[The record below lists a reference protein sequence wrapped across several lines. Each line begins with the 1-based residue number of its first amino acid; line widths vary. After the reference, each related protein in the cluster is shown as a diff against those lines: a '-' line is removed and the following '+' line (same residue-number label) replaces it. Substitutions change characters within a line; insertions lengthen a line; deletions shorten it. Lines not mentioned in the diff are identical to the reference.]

1 VANNSLIVPGEVAH
15 FSLAYLAL
23 VFVPGYAMAVLAR
36 PRSDWIERLA
46 FAIPCAYAL
55 AAVTGLATALLHL
68 PFGLPTYGALALPI
82 TVAGGYSAWRRNP
95 APARGGQPTPTEA
108 TGFQPAHVGRPD
120 AGGPSEPRQA
130 TSPDSAPG
138 RWWLLPIGAAMLQ
151 TGTIIAV
158 HAGDTVPPGIDAVMH
173 VIWTNRIARS
183 HVFPM
188 ALLSSHVGAS
198 DGGFYPPV
206 FHALTALVLNAA
218 PMAAY
223 RAVFFSVVVATIPLP
238 LALFSYVRTA
248 TGSARLGGLAAL
260 ASLAFEPLPFFIL
273 AQSLYTL
280 TVALLIVPALALALR
295 AGLGEGDGRGVA
307 LAALLGVGLFYT
319 HPTEFI
325 TAALL
330 ALAIVPGLLRNVRS
344 WARALGY
351 GAVIAAAW
359 GLAAAP
365 ALAAV
370 QRTVT
375 TGALQE
381 VKAAH
386 DFTRPAHVDLYG
398 ALGGYVQ
405 WTYGRNI
412 SYLLLAAV
420 AGGAIWCLA
429 RRRWLG
435 LVAAQVIVFAVFVDT
450 NTFNV
455 LQRFYALSFPWA
467 MGDRLPPAQ
476 YWLALPLA
484 AIGIDA
490 TARSVRGHMR
500 TPHPTFVAITALP
513 FVLFGLILPLQV
525 TALHTTAY
533 AAARNLVAPSDLGA
547 VAWLARH
554 APPGSVVI
562 DDGDM
567 TRPPPFDVPIDAG
580 LWMPVLGGPQP
591 LFWRL
596 GAGPGPLDDRFYLLE
611 HISDT
616 PLTPR
621 AAQLI
626 AEDHVR
632 YVFYG
637 AHVLPSVKRHLSLA
651 RLLADPHLHLVYSS
665 VAGCRRDDRADTRC
679 PATGSYVFAIGDNGQ
694 PMGG

>member
-1 VANNSLIVPGEVAH
+1 MV
-15 FSLAYLAL
+15 
-23 VFVPGYAMAVLAR
+23 
-36 PRSDWIERLA
+36 
-46 FAIPCAYAL
+46 
-55 AAVTGLATALLHL
+55 
-68 PFGLPTYGALALPI
+68 
-82 TVAGGYSAWRRNP
+82 
-95 APARGGQPTPTEA
+95 
-108 TGFQPAHVGRPD
+108 
-120 AGGPSEPRQA
+120 
-130 TSPDSAPG
+130 
-138 RWWLLPIGAAMLQ
+138 Q

-173 VIWTNRIARS
+173 VIWTNLIARS
-183 HVFPM
+183 HVFPI
-188 ALLSSHVGAS
+188 ALLSSHVGAT

-223 RAVFFSVVVATIPLP
+223 RAVFFSVVAATIPLP

-273 AQSLYTL
+273 TQSLYTL

-295 AGLGEGDGRGVA
+295 AGLGESDGRGVA

-370 QRTVT
+370 HRTVA

-386 DFTRPAHVDLYG
+386 DFTRPAHVNLYG
-398 ALGGYVQ
+398 VLGGYVQ

-420 AGGAIWCLA
+420 VGGIVCCLV

-435 LVAAQVIVFAVFVDT
+435 LAAAQVIVFAVFVDT

-484 AIGIDA
+484 AIGIDVA
-490 TARSVRGHMR
+490 ARRVRGHLR
-500 TPHPTFVAITALP
+500 IPHPTFVAITALP
-513 FVLFGLILPLQV
+513 VVLLGLILPLQV
-525 TALHTTAY
+525 TAIHTTAY

-547 VAWLARH
+547 VRWLARH
-554 APPGSVVI
+554 APSGSVVI

-567 TRPPPFDVPIDAG
+567 TQPPPLDVPIDAG

-596 GAGPGPLDDRFYLLE
+596 GAGPGPLDDRFYLLQ
-611 HISDT
+611 HIGDT
-616 PLTPR
+616 PLPPR

-626 AEDHVR
+626 AEDHAR

-637 AHVLPSVKRHLSLA
+637 ARVLPSVRRHLSLT
-651 RLLADPHLHLVYSS
+651 RLLADPHLRLVYSG
-665 VAGCRRDDRADTRC
+665 ATTCRADGSHTLPQC
-679 PATGSYVFAIGDNGQ
+679 PSSEPYVFAIGGDGR
-694 PMGG
+694 PLHR

>member
-1 VANNSLIVPGEVAH
+1 MV
-15 FSLAYLAL
+15 
-23 VFVPGYAMAVLAR
+23 
-36 PRSDWIERLA
+36 
-46 FAIPCAYAL
+46 
-55 AAVTGLATALLHL
+55 
-68 PFGLPTYGALALPI
+68 
-82 TVAGGYSAWRRNP
+82 
-95 APARGGQPTPTEA
+95 Q
-108 TGFQPAHVGRPD
+108 
-120 AGGPSEPRQA
+120 
-130 TSPDSAPG
+130 TS
-138 RWWLLPIGAAMLQ
+138 
-151 TGTIIAV
+151 TILAV

-173 VIWTNRIARS
+173 VIWTNLIAHS
-183 HVFPM
+183 HVFPI
-188 ALLSSHVGAS
+188 ALLSSHVGAT

-223 RAVFFSVVVATIPLP
+223 RAVFFSVVAATIPLP
-238 LALFSYVRTA
+238 LALFSYMRTA

-260 ASLAFEPLPFFIL
+260 ASLAFEPFPFFIL
-273 AQSLYTL
+273 TQSLYTL

-295 AGLGEGDGRGVA
+295 AGLGEGDRRGVA

-330 ALAIVPGLLRNVRS
+330 ALAIVPGLLRNVRT

-351 GAVIAAAW
+351 GAVIAAGW

-370 QRTVT
+370 HRTVT

-405 WTYGRNI
+405 WTYGRNV

-420 AGGAIWCLA
+420 AAGAVWCLM

-435 LVAAQVIVFAVFVDT
+435 LVAAQAIVFAVFVDT

-490 TARSVRGHMR
+490 AARGVRGHLR
-500 TPHPTFVAITALP
+500 TPHPTFAAITALP
-513 FVLFGLILPLQV
+513 FVLLGLILPLQV
-525 TALHTTAY
+525 TASHTTVY

-547 VAWLARH
+547 VAWLTRH

-567 TRPPPFDVPIDAG
+567 TQPPPFDVPIDAG

-596 GAGPGPLDDRFYLLE
+596 GAGPGPLEDRFYLLQ
-611 HISDT
+611 HVADT
-616 PLTPR
+616 PLPPR

-651 RLLADPHLHLVYSS
+651 RLLADTHLRLVYSGATTCR
-665 VAGCRRDDRADTRC
+665 AGGSHTLLQC
-679 PATGSYVFAIGDNGQ
+679 PSSRPYVFAIAAAPRPPDG
-694 PMGG
+694 